1 MESVRLS
8 NERQATYPGVRY
20 AFPILI
26 CLLLTGGF
34 TMLNYYLYQHGFAS
48 KILLYLGE
56 KSLLTYNGNPPRL
69 ENMGFANP
77 PFPHFFTL
85 LIKSPF
91 VASAIVGS
99 IIATSMLMVLYR
111 VHQEKKI
118 SLTFF
123 ILLFFYVTLSPL
135 SLFLFSQQ
143 MPTTILIGLLLLIY
157 HHLYLYCKQGISY
170 NLFMF
175 GLLSA
180 LVFLTEFQAVL
191 LILLFTF
198 SLVRKAI
205 GDKPLM
211 GFSIIF
217 TGLFPVVFIAVSWCY
232 LNWLFLGDPFHFI
245 AYWSSALEPLLS
257 FPEKMIHSQTA
268 YGALLTSFRLCYD
281 NSFLLLPY
289 YLFIV
294 WMIISPRFM
303 KTVECVTGSI
313 IIAPFFL
320 LYIQLFTNFVELNQ
334 FFFLIFVVSAVS
346 IRIHLHDQLQG
357 TIFSILFTWSV
368 AVSLCMSFLLPFHHP
383 LSEEKIFAEFLLGN
397 EINGNLDNYRNLIDE
412 LHPNGKILLD
422 DTVNYP
428 LVFMVN
434 DPKRFVLPYEY
445 EFDMVLSFPAQFV
458 RYLVVSDLSSID
470 AVQGRY
476 PMATNGYVPDF
487 SLLGQFG
494 NLFLYEVSKSAD
506 HPISSHLHS
515 HWPVFKE

>member
-1 MESVRLS
+1 MESARLS
-8 NERQATYPGVRY
+8 NERRATYPIVDYG
-20 AFPILI
+20 FPVLI
-26 CLLLTGGF
+26 CLLLSGGF
-34 TMLNYYLYQHGFAS
+34 TLLNYYLYQQGFAS

-56 KSLLTYNGNPPRL
+56 KSLLTYHGNPPRL

-77 PFPHFFTL
+77 PLPHFFTL
-85 LIKSPF
+85 LIRNPF

-99 IIATSMLMVLYR
+99 IIATSMMMALYR

-118 SLTFF
+118 SRSLF
-123 ILLFFYVTLSPL
+123 IFLFLYVALSPL
-135 SLFLFSQQ
+135 SLFTFSQQ
-143 MPTTILIGLLLLIY
+143 MPTALLIGLLLLIY
-157 HHLYLYCKQGISY
+157 HHLYLYCQQGISY

-191 LILLFTF
+191 LIFIFTF
-198 SLVRKAI
+198 SLVCNAFC
-205 GDKPLM
+205 DKPLM
-211 GFSIIF
+211 GLSIVF
-217 TGLFPVVFIAVSWCY
+217 TGLFPVVFFAVSWCY

-245 AYWSSALEPLLS
+245 SYWSSALEPLLS

-268 YGALLTSFRLCYD
+268 YGALLTSFRLCYE
-281 NSFLLLPY
+281 NAFLLLPY

-294 WMIISPRFM
+294 WMIISPKFM
-303 KTVECVTGSI
+303 KTIECVTGSI
-313 IIAPFFL
+313 LIAPFFL

-346 IRIHLHDQLQG
+346 IRIHLHDQLKG
-357 TIFSILFTWSV
+357 TIFSALFTCSMG
-368 AVSLCMSFLLPFHHP
+368 VSLCMSFWLPFHHP
-383 LSEEKIFAEFLLGN
+383 SSEEKIFAEFLLGN
-397 EINGNLDNYRNLIDE
+397 ETNGNLDNYRNLIDE

-428 LVFMVN
+428 LVFIVN
-434 DPKRFVLPYEY
+434 DPQRFVLPYEY
-445 EFDMVLSFPAQFV
+445 EFDMVLSFPAQFI

-506 HPISSHLHS
+506 HPLTPHVHS
-515 HWPVFKE
+515 YWPVFKG